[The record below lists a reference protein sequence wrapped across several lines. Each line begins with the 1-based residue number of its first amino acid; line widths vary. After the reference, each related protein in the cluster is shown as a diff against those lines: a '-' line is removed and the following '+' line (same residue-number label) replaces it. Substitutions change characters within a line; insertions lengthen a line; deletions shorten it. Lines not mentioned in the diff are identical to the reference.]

1 MPGGAVFARLSANT
15 FRLPFQHLADQSEW
29 VELKHEPR
37 QRESLEGWCRREAE
51 RLLRVLPA
59 LRHLVTLGHRGGD
72 VHPELERR
80 GISQLA
86 HTRPKAAPYV

>member
-37 QRESLEGWCRREAE
+37 QRESLEG
-51 RLLRVLPA
+51 
-59 LRHLVTLGHRGGD
+59 
-72 VHPELERR
+72 
-80 GISQLA
+80 
-86 HTRPKAAPYV
+86 